1 MNQEFANKIKLDFRN
16 LTSIDCS
23 MEFMSMG
30 AAHEP
35 SRLLPNEQGVY
46 VFLSGEHSFK
56 VGKAG
61 SNSQARWNSHHYNL
75 DEKTPS
81 TFPKSFMAD
90 LNNFKTYFS
99 SDKHHEMENLNSQNI
114 KMWVRNNLSR
124 IEYKISSEESKIS
137 LNLLE
142 ALVQYNFQPI
152 YEGRKKK

>member
-1 MNQEFANKIKLDFRN
+1 MNQEFADKIRDDFEKLTGVNCTIQF
-16 LTSIDCS
+16 
-23 MEFMSMG
+23 MEMG
-30 AAHEP
+30 ESHIP
-35 SRLLPNEQGVY
+35 TRLLSSEQGVY
-46 VFLSGEHSFK
+46 IFFRNQQSFK

-90 LNNFKTYFS
+90 LDNFKSYFPEEI
-99 SDKHHEMENLNSQNI
+99 HFEMENLNRESI

-124 IEYKISSEESKIS
+124 IEFKISSEESKIV

-142 ALVQYNFQPI
+142 ALVQFHFPPI
-152 YEGRKKK
+152 YEGRQSN